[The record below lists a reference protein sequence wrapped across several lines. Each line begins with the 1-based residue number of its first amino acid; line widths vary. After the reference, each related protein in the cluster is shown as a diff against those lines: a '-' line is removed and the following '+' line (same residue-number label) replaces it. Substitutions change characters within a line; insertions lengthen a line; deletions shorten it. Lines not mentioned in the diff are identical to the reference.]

1 MLEVTPFRGLRFNPA
16 KTGSLDSVVTPPY
29 DVITPEQRADLA
41 RRSPHSMVHV
51 ILPEERDALTRYE
64 AAAED
69 FSAWQSSGAL
79 AQDDDAS
86 FYLLEQ
92 TFTDTDGSTRVRRGF
107 FATARIPETGA
118 NTILGHEQTFARTME
133 DRLFLTQA
141 TRANLGPVFVLY
153 ADPENALQSFL
164 NQAQG
169 RAPDLTATTI
179 DGVTQCLWRVPSD
192 DAVTAFF
199 RDKRLY
205 IADGH
210 HRFGTAC
217 LYRDLMR
224 KSAPRA
230 EGAPLPRYEYVLL
243 GFVSLSDP
251 GLAIY
256 PTHRLTALPQG
267 FQLDRALDALAKWFD
282 VSPLEGDA
290 TQALE
295 ATPGCALV
303 AAFHGHGAYLL
314 KLKDI
319 DRAVFLGTDR
329 GPAWRDLDVAVLHR
343 GIVENTFVWP
353 ADTRFAYERD
363 AERTL
368 AQVRNGEYGIGFV
381 LKATLSDQI
390 RACAEAAQPMPH
402 KSTYFFPK
410 LPSGAVIHRLE

>member
-1 MLEVTPFRGLRFNPA
+1 MLEVTPFRGLRFNAA
-16 KTGSLDSVVTPPY
+16 KTGSLDSVITPPY

-51 ILPEERDALTRYE
+51 ILPEERGTLTRYE
-64 AAAED
+64 AAAQD
-69 FSAWQSSGAL
+69 FAAWQAEGAMI
-79 AQDDDAS
+79 QDEAES

-92 TFTDTDGSTRVRRGF
+92 TFTDVDGSTRVRRGF
-107 FATARIPETGA
+107 FATARIPEAGA

-141 TRANLGPVFVLY
+141 TCANLGPVFVLY
-153 ADPENALQSFL
+153 ADPENALQLFL

-169 RAPDLTATTI
+169 REPDATATTI
-179 DGVTQCLWRVPSD
+179 DGVTQRLWRIPPD
-192 DAVTAFF
+192 DTVTAFF

-224 KSAPRA
+224 KSAPRV

-243 GFVSLSDP
+243 GFVSLADP

-256 PTHRLTALPQG
+256 PTHRLTAMPEG
-267 FQLDRALDALAKWFD
+267 FRLDHALDALSAWFD
-282 VSPLEGDA
+282 VSPVEGDIPA
-290 TQALE
+290 ILND
-295 ATPGCALV
+295 TPGCAII

-314 KLKDI
+314 KLRDI
-319 DRAVFLGTDR
+319 DRAAFLGTDR
-329 GPAWRDLDVAVLHR
+329 GPAWRDLDVAILHR
-343 GIVENTFVWP
+343 GIVDKAFGLP
-353 ADTRFAYERD
+353 AETTFAYERD
-363 AERTL
+363 AAKTL
-368 AQVRNGEYGIGFV
+368 AQVHSGEYGIGFL
-381 LKATLSDQI
+381 LKATLSEQI